1 MFKLLTAL
9 LAVVSISAHSA
20 ETIGIQSPYSA
31 SHSGSA
37 AMFKIL
43 DEANRQQRRY
53 KFILEFK
60 PGGEQ
65 IIAIKQMDE
74 QPQTRLAIKQMDEQP
89 QTRLAIIAP
98 KYVEHLSSGKL
109 NKDNYEPVWALGDA
123 CWAVITNIGD
133 ERKGV
138 ASLRGHKE
146 LVVGGVGV
154 GNAAHLTALQLGE
167 KYGFQVRYIP
177 FKSNF
182 DALLLMAADGSINMV
197 LERVSNYEQ
206 MKIKNPNLKMLAMSC
221 PQRHPAAPNVQT
233 LSEQGI
239 TTPYVFNTI
248 IANQNMLATRQEE
261 ISKILTRAAQIV
273 GLNDIQR
280 SSDFR
285 PPQFDNLPVT
295 MYHNKSIVLVDRL
308 LKKYQSQIQSN

>member
-20 ETIGIQSPYSA
+20 ETISIQSPYSA

-37 AMFKIL
+37 TMFKIL

-53 KFILEFK
+53 NFILEFK

-65 IIAIKQMDE
+65 II
-74 QPQTRLAIKQMDEQP
+74 AIKQMDEQP

-109 NKDNYEPVWALGDA
+109 NKNNYEPVWALGDA
-123 CWAVITNIGD
+123 CWAVITNVGD

-138 ASLRGHKE
+138 ASLRGQKE

-182 DALLLMAADGSINMV
+182 DALMLMAADGSVNMV
-197 LERVSNYEQ
+197 LERASNYEQ

-221 PQRHPAAPNVQT
+221 PQRHPSAPNVQT

-239 TTPYVFNTI
+239 TAPYVFNTI

-261 ISKILTRAAQIV
+261 ISKILNRATQIV

-295 MYHNKSIVLVDRL
+295 MYHDKSIMLVDRL

>member
-20 ETIGIQSPYSA
+20 ETISIQSPYSA

-37 AMFKIL
+37 AMFKII

-53 KFILEFK
+53 NFILEFK

-74 QPQTRLAIKQMDEQP
+74 QPQTRLAIV
-89 QTRLAIIAP
+89 AP

-109 NKDNYEPVWALGDA
+109 NKNNYEPVWALGDA
-123 CWAVITNIGD
+123 CWAVITNVGD

-138 ASLRGHKE
+138 VSLRGQKE

-182 DALLLMAADGSINMV
+182 DALMLMAADGSVNMV
-197 LERVSNYEQ
+197 LERASNYEQ

-221 PQRHPAAPNVQT
+221 PQRHPSAPNVQT
-233 LSEQGI
+233 LLEQGI
-239 TTPYVFNTI
+239 TAPYVFNTI

-261 ISKILTRAAQIV
+261 ISKILNRATQIV
-273 GLNDIQR
+273 GLNNIQR

-295 MYHNKSIVLVDRL
+295 MYHDKSIMLVDRL

>member
-20 ETIGIQSPYSA
+20 ETISIQSPYSA

-53 KFILEFK
+53 NFILEFK

-65 IIAIKQMDE
+65 II
-74 QPQTRLAIKQMDEQP
+74 AIKQMDEQP

-109 NKDNYEPVWALGDA
+109 NKNNYEPVWALGDA
-123 CWAVITNIGD
+123 CWAVITNVGD

-138 ASLRGHKE
+138 ASLRGQKE

-182 DALLLMAADGSINMV
+182 DALMLMAADGSVNMV
-197 LERVSNYEQ
+197 LERASNYEQ

-221 PQRHPAAPNVQT
+221 PQRHPSAPNVQT
-233 LSEQGI
+233 LLEQGI
-239 TTPYVFNTI
+239 TAPYVFNTI

-261 ISKILTRAAQIV
+261 ISKILNRATQIV

-295 MYHNKSIVLVDRL
+295 MYHDKSIMLVDRL

>member
-20 ETIGIQSPYSA
+20 ETISIQSPYSA

-53 KFILEFK
+53 NFILEFK

-65 IIAIKQMDE
+65 II
-74 QPQTRLAIKQMDEQP
+74 AIKQMDEQP

-109 NKDNYEPVWALGDA
+109 NKNNYEPVWALGDA
-123 CWAVITNIGD
+123 CWAVITNVGD

-138 ASLRGHKE
+138 ASLRGQKE

-167 KYGFQVRYIP
+167 KYGFQVRYVP

-182 DALLLMAADGSINMV
+182 DALILMAADGSVNMV

-206 MKIKNPNLKMLAMSC
+206 MKTKNPNLKMLAMSC
-221 PQRHPAAPNVQT
+221 PQRHPSAPNVQT
-233 LSEQGI
+233 LLEQGI
-239 TTPYVFNTI
+239 TAPYVFNTI

-261 ISKILTRAAQIV
+261 ISKILTRATQIV

-295 MYHNKSIVLVDRL
+295 MYHDKSVALVDRL

>member
-20 ETIGIQSPYSA
+20 ETISIQSPYSA

-37 AMFKIL
+37 AMFKII

-53 KFILEFK
+53 NFILEFK

-74 QPQTRLAIKQMDEQP
+74 QPQTRLAIV
-89 QTRLAIIAP
+89 AP

-109 NKDNYEPVWALGDA
+109 NKNNYEPVWALGDA
-123 CWAVITNIGD
+123 CWAVITNVGD

-138 ASLRGHKE
+138 VSLRGQKE

-182 DALLLMAADGSINMV
+182 DALMLMAADGSVNMV
-197 LERVSNYEQ
+197 LERASNYEQ

-221 PQRHPAAPNVQT
+221 PQRHPSAPNVQT
-233 LSEQGI
+233 LLEQGI
-239 TTPYVFNTI
+239 TAPYVFNTI

-261 ISKILTRAAQIV
+261 ISKILNRATQIV
-273 GLNDIQR
+273 GLNNIQR

-295 MYHNKSIVLVDRL
+295 MYHDKSIMLVDRL
-308 LKKYQSQIQSN
+308 LKKYQSQTQSN

>member
-1 MFKLLTAL
+1 MFKLLSAL
-9 LAVVSISAHSA
+9 LAVAAISAHSA
-20 ETIGIQSPYSA
+20 ETISIQSPYSA

-43 DEANRQQRRY
+43 EEANRQQRRY
-53 KFILEFK
+53 DFILEFK

-74 QPQTRLAIKQMDEQP
+74 QPQNRLAIV
-89 QTRLAIIAP
+89 AP

-123 CWAVITNIGD
+123 CWAVITNVGN

-138 ASLRGHKE
+138 ASLQGQKE
-146 LVVGGVGV
+146 LVVGGVGL

-182 DALLLMAADGSINMV
+182 DALALMAADGSVNMV
-197 LERVSNYEQ
+197 LERISNYEQ
-206 MKIKNPNLKMLAMSC
+206 MKTKNPDLKMLAMSC
-221 PQRHPAAPNVQT
+221 PQRHPSAPNVQT

-239 TTPYVFNTI
+239 TAPYVFNTI
-248 IANQNMLATRQEE
+248 VANQNMLATRQEE
-261 ISKILTRAAQIV
+261 IGKILTRAAQIV

-285 PPQFDNLPVT
+285 PPQFDNLSVT
-295 MYHNKSIVLVDRL
+295 MYHNKNIALVDRL